1 MNFKKI
7 INNLIT
13 ASMVIFFV
21 YYFYQNR
28 NLISTDDF
36 NFVFIIPIIIF
47 SIGRYLINALIDIK
61 LLQNFDV
68 SLSFSESLNLTV
80 LNTFGNLIAP
90 LKVGSGIKIAYLKS
104 KHKLSIYKYL
114 IINTQYSFL
123 YLTLSGFLLFSVI
136 FIYEEEYENQA
147 GILLF
152 IFSALIILFFIFV
165 RRFNFENK
173 KDKYNKYFF
182 DFISMF
188 NFTTIRLN
196 IKNIILFSLL
206 HLFFG
211 FMNIFLIFLFLKF
224 DNKFL
229 ESLYFNLITNLSSIV
244 TLTPGNIGLLE
255 IIHILFKEL
264 YTLTTFQV
272 IVVSV
277 ASRVSSL
284 TSLLMLNIYLRLQRQ
299 SLI

>member
-1 MNFKKI
+1 MI
-7 INNLIT
+7 
-13 ASMVIFFV
+13 IFFV

-47 SIGRYLINALIDIK
+47 SIGRYFINALIDIK

-123 YLTLSGFLLFSVI
+123 YLALSGFLLFFVI

-152 IFSALIILFFIFV
+152 IFSTLIILFFIFV

-173 KDKYNKYFF
+173 KDKYNKYFY

-211 FMNIFLIFLFLKF
+211 FMIIFLIFLFLKF

-255 IIHILFKEL
+255 IVHILFKEL

-272 IVVSV
+272 IIVSV

>member
-1 MNFKKI
+1 MI
-7 INNLIT
+7 
-13 ASMVIFFV
+13 IFFV

-47 SIGRYLINALIDIK
+47 SIGRYFINALIDIK

-123 YLTLSGFLLFSVI
+123 YLALSGFLLFFVI

-152 IFSALIILFFIFV
+152 IFSASIILFFIFV

-173 KDKYNKYFF
+173 KDKYNKYFY

-255 IIHILFKEL
+255 IVHILFKEL

-272 IVVSV
+272 IIVSV

>member
-1 MNFKKI
+1 MI
-7 INNLIT
+7 
-13 ASMVIFFV
+13 IFFV

-47 SIGRYLINALIDIK
+47 SIGRYFINALIDIK

-114 IINTQYSFL
+114 ILNTQYSFL
-123 YLTLSGFLLFSVI
+123 YLALSGFLLFFVI

-173 KDKYNKYFF
+173 KDKYNKYFY

-229 ESLYFNLITNLSSIV
+229 ESLYFNFITNLSSIV
-244 TLTPGNIGLLE
+244 TLT
-255 IIHILFKEL
+255 H
-264 YTLTTFQV
+264 
-272 IVVSV
+272 
-277 ASRVSSL
+277 
-284 TSLLMLNIYLRLQRQ
+284 
-299 SLI
+299 

>member
-211 FMNIFLIFLFLKF
+211 FMNIFLIFLFFKF

>member
-123 YLTLSGFLLFSVI
+123 YLALSGFLLFSVI

-152 IFSALIILFFIFV
+152 IFSTLIILFFIFV
-165 RRFNFENK
+165 RKFNFENK

-211 FMNIFLIFLFLKF
+211 FMNIFLIFLFFKF

-255 IIHILFKEL
+255 IVHILFKEL

-272 IVVSV
+272 IIVSV

>member
-1 MNFKKI
+1 MSFKTI
-7 INNLIT
+7 INNLFT
-13 ASMVIFFV
+13 TSMIIFFT

-28 NLISTDDF
+28 NLISSDDF
-36 NFVFIIPIIIF
+36 NFVLIIPIILI
-47 SIGRYLINALIDIK
+47 SIGRYFINALIDIK

-68 SLSFSESLNLTV
+68 NLSFSESLNLTV
-80 LNTFGNLIAP
+80 FNTFGNLIAP

-123 YLTLSGFLLFSVI
+123 YLALSGFLLFSVI
-136 FIYEEEYENQA
+136 FIYEEEYKDQSR
-147 GILLF
+147 ILLF
-152 IFSALIILFFIFV
+152 IFSVFIILFFIFV
-165 RRFNFENK
+165 KRYNFENK

-196 IKNIILFSLL
+196 VKNIIFFSIL

-211 FMNIFLIFLFLKF
+211 FINIFLIFLFLKF

-229 ESLYFNLITNLSSIV
+229 ESLYFNLITNLSSVVSI
-244 TLTPGNIGLLE
+244 TPGNIGLLE
-255 IIHILFKEL
+255 IIHIIFKEL

-277 ASRVSSL
+277 ASRVASL
-284 TSLLMLNIYLRLQRQ
+284 TSLLILNIYTRLRRQ

>member
-152 IFSALIILFFIFV
+152 IFSALIVLFFIFV

-211 FMNIFLIFLFLKF
+211 FMNIFLIFLFFKF

-284 TSLLMLNIYLRLQRQ
+284 TSLLMLNIYLRLQRR

>member
-13 ASMVIFFV
+13 TSMIIFFV

-47 SIGRYLINALIDIK
+47 SIGRYFINALIDIK

-123 YLTLSGFLLFSVI
+123 YLALSGFLLFFVI

-173 KDKYNKYFF
+173 KDKYNKYFY

-255 IIHILFKEL
+255 IVHILFKEL

-272 IVVSV
+272 IIVSV

>member
-47 SIGRYLINALIDIK
+47 SIGRYFINALIDIK

-123 YLTLSGFLLFSVI
+123 YLALSGFLLFFVI

-152 IFSALIILFFIFV
+152 IFSASIILFFIFV

-173 KDKYNKYFF
+173 KDKYNKYFY

-211 FMNIFLIFLFLKF
+211 FMNIFLIFLFFKF

-272 IVVSV
+272 IIVSV

>member
-1 MNFKKI
+1 LLEG
-7 INNLIT
+7 LI
-13 ASMVIFFV
+13 
-21 YYFYQNR
+21 
-28 NLISTDDF
+28 
-36 NFVFIIPIIIF
+36 
-47 SIGRYLINALIDIK
+47 
-61 LLQNFDV
+61 
-68 SLSFSESLNLTV
+68 
-80 LNTFGNLIAP
+80 
-90 LKVGSGIKIAYLKS
+90 
-104 KHKLSIYKYL
+104 
-114 IINTQYSFL
+114 
-123 YLTLSGFLLFSVI
+123 
-136 FIYEEEYENQA
+136 
-147 GILLF
+147 
-152 IFSALIILFFIFV
+152 
-165 RRFNFENK
+165 FENK
-173 KDKYNKYFF
+173 KDKYNKYFY

-255 IIHILFKEL
+255 IVHILFKEL

-272 IVVSV
+272 IIVSV